1 MRQSLIIF
9 LLLMFTGSI
18 LSAQTPSA
26 ENILKRIDDNI
37 MIDQAISVTTMIIHG
52 RSGTRS
58 VQSKG
63 YLRNGKDAY
72 VEYLSPPREKG
83 KKMLKLGDKLWTY
96 TPEPVD
102 RVISI
107 SGHLLRQSVMGSD
120 LSYEDM
126 MESRSLS
133 ETYDAEIIGEEVF
146 KDRTCRVLDLTSKI
160 EGVSYYKRKL
170 WVDVERWLVLKE
182 ERYAKSGKLL
192 KKTVTE
198 EVFFIEN
205 RWYPRRITFKDM
217 LIRGEGTE
225 YIIDSIEFNA
235 NIPDYMFTKAVL
247 RK

>member
-1 MRQSLIIF
+1 MRQLLII
-9 LLLMFTGSI
+9 LLLLTINLPI
-18 LSAQTPSA
+18 LFAQTPSA
-26 ENILKRIDDNI
+26 ETILKHIDDNI
-37 MIDQAISVTTMIIHG
+37 MIDRAISVTTMIIHG

-58 VQSKG
+58 VQSKA
-63 YLRNGKDAY
+63 YLRDGKDAY
-72 VEYLSPPREKG
+72 VEYLSPPREAG

-133 ETYDAEIIGEEVF
+133 ETYKAEIISEEVF
-146 KDRTCRVLDLTSKI
+146 KERQCQVLDLTSKMDD
-160 EGVSYYKRKL
+160 VSYYKRKL
-170 WVDVERWLVLKE
+170 WVDTERWLVLKE

-192 KKTVTE
+192 KETVTE
-198 EVFFIEN
+198 EVFFVEN
-205 RWYPRRITFKDM
+205 RWYHKRITFKDM
-217 LIRGEGTE
+217 LTRGEGTE
-225 YIIDSIEFNA
+225 YIVDSIEFNA
-235 NIPDYMFTKAVL
+235 DIPDHMFTKAVL